1 MFIFSR
7 DCFMYRGQLSQIISE
22 YSRIGLMNEKYMIC
36 NDFLSSWNFSDLRI
50 LSLVWAFVSILFIW
64 SPQWRLLL
72 NISPRCLCLSIS
84 FTWMLFIERG
94 GWSAETVFLEINR
107 LSVFW
112 GLKFTS
118 QFSDHLCTF
127 SKLKLSS
134 SPAVF
139 AFSIIMYIVVSS
151 ANSFMEQFTS
161 RTISFI
167 KTRKKRGPRMD
178 PWGTPAFIFIQS
190 DSVPFTTTLCFLENK

>member
-1 MFIFSR
+1 
-7 DCFMYRGQLSQIISE
+7 
-22 YSRIGLMNEKYMIC
+22 MNENYMIC
-36 NDFLSSWNFSDLRI
+36 NGFLSSWNFSYLRI

-72 NISPRCLCLSIS
+72 NISPRCLCLSTS
-84 FTWMLFIERG
+84 FTWMLFIERVDG
-94 GWSAETVFLEINR
+94 QLRLFSPEISR

-118 QFSDHLCTF
+118 KFSDHPCTF

-139 AFSIIMYIVVSS
+139 AFSIIMFIVVSS

-167 KTRKKRGPRMD
+167 KTRQKRRHRMNHH
-178 PWGTPAFIFIQS
+178 
-190 DSVPFTTTLCFLENK
+190 L